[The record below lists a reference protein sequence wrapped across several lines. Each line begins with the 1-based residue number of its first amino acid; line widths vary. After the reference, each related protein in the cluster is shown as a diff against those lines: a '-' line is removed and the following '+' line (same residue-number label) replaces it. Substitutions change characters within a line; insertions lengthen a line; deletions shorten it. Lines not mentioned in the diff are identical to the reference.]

1 VSEKKHQFTQW
12 RDFMSSQK
20 TEKNE
25 NGFPAFGRTRKS
37 RLRVHRKAG
46 SRRNVRRGITASAIL
61 LSILILAIPF
71 TPVTQVGSARRKTD
85 AKVGLAQLPQQDI
98 DAINVLAAFNI
109 GTPYQ
114 PPPTQPPGMVMTE
127 EIGSDVG
134 FPPLFNGP
142 LKSVKVLL
150 PMVREAAIRQLR
162 YWSGGTFLATTPLPP
177 PYSRKTYTAFVGRFG
192 GTRALVRCEKEEGV
206 GNCDEVKPNPRDA
219 PLAYPKCKPGFTGVL
234 EMCNPIPDSA
244 PTSPK
249 DEELISKRIRNA
261 ASTPEG
267 RQALAPY
274 MLQVAWEA
282 LAANN
287 PTPQQ
292 QAFYKYFQYYAGWQN
307 QLVTQRTLVGWCKH
321 KKNWPRSPASV
332 FIGTGDAK
340 SAGFKPEPQPMSVGA
355 NGSLAVDR
363 LLTPAMVTDLARRD
377 PEWQTHFAALAARGQ
392 PMDAVLTSLGFTQ
405 PAAASILTSIMGHL
419 PDGWP
424 GSKMPLAAQVQNLL
438 TETVLPGV
446 AKTVGIKIT
455 QAALASLIGGAI
467 GSAIAKALGAPLTII
482 AYALEIL
489 IKNIIAEIETPKF
502 EAELV
507 RGSREV
513 QPVDVRGL
521 IYTSKP
527 GYGDGLKVGTMS
539 HLIKMMIIDPA
550 DGTAFGPSIIR
561 VLDPF
566 QQLNPNDACSGLEQ
580 QGLLQ

>member
-1 VSEKKHQFTQW
+1 
-12 RDFMSSQK
+12 MSSQK

-37 RLRVHRKAG
+37 RLRVHRKAS
-46 SRRNVRRGITASAIL
+46 SRRNVRRRVMASVVS
-61 LSILILAIPF
+61 LSILFLALPF
-71 TPVTQVGSARRKTD
+71 TPVTPVGSARRKSV
-85 AKVGLAQLPQQDI
+85 AKVGLPHLPQTDI
-98 DAINVLAAFNI
+98 DAINALAAFNI

-114 PPPTQPPGMVMTE
+114 PPPTLPPGVVMTE

-307 QLVTQRTLVGWCKH
+307 QLVTQRTLVQWCKH
-321 KKNWPRSPASV
+321 KKSWPQSPASV
-332 FIGTGDAK
+332 MIGTGNAK
-340 SAGFKPEPQPMSVGA
+340 SKGFKPDPMPMPLGR
-355 NGSLAVDR
+355 NGGLALDQ
-363 LLTPAMVTDLARRD
+363 LLSPAIVTDLARRD
-377 PEWQTHFAALAARGQ
+377 PYWQGNLPDLAGKGQ
-392 PMDAVLTSLGFTQ
+392 QMDAVLTSLGFTQ
-405 PAAASILTSIMGHL
+405 PAAAAIMASMMGDL

-424 GSKMPLAAQVQNLL
+424 GSKLPEAARIQKLL
-438 TETVLPGV
+438 TDTVLPSA
-446 AKTVGIKIT
+446 AKTVGIKVG

-467 GSAIAKALGAPLTII
+467 GSAIAKALGVPLTII

-513 QPVDVRGL
+513 QLVDVRGL

-550 DGTAFGPSIIR
+550 DGTRFGPSLNV